1 MTVPDPGSAAAAR
14 ARRSCPGTCAP
25 PRTRPCGA
33 TDVVT
38 ELALAREEW
47 RENEAVC
54 AWCQVATAVSVASL
68 AIAVAEGRRA
78 WRQVRGG

>member
-1 MTVPDPGSAAAAR
+1 M
-14 ARRSCPGTCAP
+14 
-25 PRTRPCGA
+25 
-33 TDVVT
+33 VT

-47 RENEAVC
+47 RENEAFC

-68 AIAVAEGRRA
+68 ALAVPEARRA